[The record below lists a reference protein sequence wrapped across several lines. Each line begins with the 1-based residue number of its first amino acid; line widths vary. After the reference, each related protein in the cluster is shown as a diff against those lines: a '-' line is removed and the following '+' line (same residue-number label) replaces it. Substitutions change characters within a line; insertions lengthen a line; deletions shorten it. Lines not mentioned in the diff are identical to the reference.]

1 MGRESERIVRRL
13 RGLQGLGRLV
23 GDSRPFRD
31 AVRVLPAIAQSD
43 GAVLIAGETGTG
55 KELVARAIHYLSDR
69 APHPFVAINCGAL
82 TDTLLQDEL
91 FGHERGAFTDAR
103 QRRVGLLE
111 HAHGGTLFLDEV
123 DTLSGRAQVV
133 LLRVLQDKR
142 FRPLG
147 SSEERHVDVRFLAA
161 TNVPL
166 LDLVERRQFR
176 DDLYY
181 RLSVFAVSLPPLRE
195 R

>member
-1 MGRESERIVRRL
+1 MEPPGRGSRPGDASASSVTARMNREAERLVRRL

-43 GAVLIAGETGTG
+43 GAVLVAGETGTG

-91 FGHERGAFTDAR
+91 FGDRK
-103 QRRVGLLE
+103 
-111 HAHGGTLFLDEV
+111 
-123 DTLSGRAQVV
+123 SVV
-133 LLRVLQDKR
+133 
-142 FRPLG
+142 
-147 SSEERHVDVRFLAA
+147 
-161 TNVPL
+161 
-166 LDLVERRQFR
+166 
-176 DDLYY
+176 
-181 RLSVFAVSLPPLRE
+181 
-195 R
+195 